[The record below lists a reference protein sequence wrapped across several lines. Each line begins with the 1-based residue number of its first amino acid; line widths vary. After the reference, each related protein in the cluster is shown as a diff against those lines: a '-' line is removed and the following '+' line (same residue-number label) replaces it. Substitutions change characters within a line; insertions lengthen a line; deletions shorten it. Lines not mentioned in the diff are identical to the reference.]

1 MFWKDDNGF
10 IIKFYIVYLIKTKA
24 KHQTRNLEYY
34 KSHQSECYYI
44 VCTWLLSVH
53 EHCTDRLTT

>member
-10 IIKFYIVYLIKTKA
+10 IIKFHIVYLIKQKSNI
-24 KHQTRNLEYY
+24 KQEYY

-44 VCTWLLSVH
+44 VCTWLLTVH
-53 EHCTDRLTT
+53 KHCNDRLTT